1 MKKVCFILTSLD
13 SGGTERYLLR
23 FLNYS
28 HSSIKATVI
37 CKSAN
42 LGSLEKDFRDTN
54 AVIIPFKLDYFNIL
68 LWFKWYRLFKVNKFD
83 TIVDL
88 TGNFGGIPMMIAYRA
103 KVEKRVVFYRYSSNQ
118 FVETRFRLV
127 YNNFVKSLV
136 NRYATSI
143 LSNSKTALD
152 FFFPNK
158 RKEDK
163 RFKVIPNG
171 VNPEHFSIQIAKE
184 AIRQSFGINKDTF
197 LVGHIGR
204 FDSSKNHPTIFK
216 VAKELV
222 RKDKSIAFLF
232 CGMGTDGEVFKNE
245 VKKYGLEKNVYPLGE
260 RTDIPTIFKILD
272 VFYFPSVTEGQP
284 NALIEA
290 MISELPIVTSNIDPI
305 KEIIPAEKHSLLLD
319 AMNVEAAVKTIE
331 KIKNSEEVKKE
342 YQLKDWAIKNFNF
355 ETNFK
360 KFEIEL

>member
-28 HSSIKATVI
+28 QSSIEATVI
-37 CKSAN
+37 CKSTK
-42 LGSLEKDFRDTN
+42 LGSLEKDFRNTN
-54 AVIIPFKLDYFNIL
+54 ATIIPFKLDYFNVL
-68 LWFKWYRLFKVNKFD
+68 LWFKWYRLFKTNKFD
-83 TIVDL
+83 TVVDL
-88 TGNFGGIPMMIAYRA
+88 TGNFGGIPMMIAHSA
-103 KVEKRVVFYRYSSNQ
+103 KVKKRIVFYRYSSNQ
-118 FVETRFRLV
+118 FVETRFRLL

-143 LSNSKTALD
+143 LSNSKTALN

-158 RKEDK
+158 RKDDK
-163 RFKVIPNG
+163 RCKVIPNG
-171 VNPEHFSIQIAKE
+171 VNPKHFTIEIDKA
-184 AIRQSFGINKDTF
+184 AVRQSFGINKDAF

-216 VAKELV
+216 VAKELI
-222 RKDKSIAFLF
+222 RKDTSISFLF
-232 CGMGTDGEVFKNE
+232 CGMDTNGKAFKDE
-245 VKKYGLEKNVYPLGE
+245 IKKYGIEKNVYLLGE

-290 MISELPIVTSNIDPI
+290 MISELPIVTSNIAPI
-305 KEIIPAEKHSLLLD
+305 KEIIPVEKHSLLID
-319 AMNVEAAVKTIE
+319 AMDVEAAVKTIE
-331 KIKNSEEVKKE
+331 KIKNSEAVKKE